1 MLPTH
6 GSFTTPTGRKDMT
19 KISGHLLR
27 TGRFANEARQ
37 HQEELDHMTSQI
49 DAYPQA
55 ALDHLTEH
63 HLSEVI
69 RALIK
74 KIDSMTDALD
84 YASAAL
90 KHGLEA
96 DGK

>member
-1 MLPTH
+1 
-6 GSFTTPTGRKDMT
+6 MT

-49 DAYPQA
+49 DAYPQQ
-55 ALDHLTEH
+55 ALDHLTKH
-63 HLSEVI
+63 HLGDVI

-74 KIDSMTDALD
+74 EIDSMTEDMGFYFDNKEACDAFD

-90 KHGLEA
+90 KHGLKA
-96 DGK
+96 DEK

>member
-1 MLPTH
+1 
-6 GSFTTPTGRKDMT
+6 MT
-19 KISGHLLR
+19 KIDAHL
-27 TGRFANEARQ
+27 Q
-37 HQEELDHMTSQI
+37 V
-49 DAYPQA
+49 

-74 KIDSMTDALD
+74 KIDSMTEDMGFYLDNKEACDAFD